1 MANRLYMHCII
12 VGMQVHAVDTEPI
25 RKVVHEEMM
34 SGAVQLAPAKS
45 CQGALRLA
53 CNRQ

>member
-1 MANRLYMHCII
+1 MHCII
-12 VGMQVHAVDTEPI
+12 AGMQVHAVDTEPI
-25 RKVVHEEMM
+25 RMRKVVHEEMM